1 MVAPSSPGQRR
12 GPAGGRTIVE
22 VPNQPGEREDSFR
35 EDLAFAQ
42 GTLHLVTTNLDFAF
56 NVIAQSVAG

>member
-1 MVAPSSPGQRR
+1 M
-12 GPAGGRTIVE
+12 
-22 VPNQPGEREDSFR
+22 PNQPGEGEGEDIFR

-56 NVIAQSVAG
+56 NVIAQSVAA

>member
-1 MVAPSSPGQRR
+1 M
-12 GPAGGRTIVE
+12 
-22 VPNQPGEREDSFR
+22 PNQPGEGEGEGEGEDSFR

-56 NVIAQSVAG
+56 NVIAQSVAA